1 LRDLS
6 RRMGRMFK
14 AIGRSAR
21 RGRLTPSAIKKL
33 HAVLDEAI
41 AKIEAIVDPE
51 R

>member
-1 LRDLS
+1 
-6 RRMGRMFK
+6 MFK

-21 RGRLTPSAIKKL
+21 RGRLTPANMKKL
-33 HAVLDEAI
+33 RVVIDEAI